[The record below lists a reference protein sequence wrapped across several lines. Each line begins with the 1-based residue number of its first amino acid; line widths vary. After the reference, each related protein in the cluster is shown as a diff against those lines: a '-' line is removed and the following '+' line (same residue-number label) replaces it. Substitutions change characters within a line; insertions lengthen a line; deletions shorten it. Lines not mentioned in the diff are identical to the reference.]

1 MDFPRQYR
9 TPPAVFGSS
18 SDHCSFVIGTGD
30 NGRSRVRKDGFTA
43 SALSFAGVDATKKG
57 CKMDWMAVGARVI
70 DVENAEGTQAS
81 FGGTLPRLEEMTQE
95 VSLIHALKDILL
107 QAQP

>member
-1 MDFPRQYR
+1 
-9 TPPAVFGSS
+9 
-18 SDHCSFVIGTGD
+18 
-30 NGRSRVRKDGFTA
+30 
-43 SALSFAGVDATKKG
+43 
-57 CKMDWMAVGARVI
+57 MDWMAVGARVI